1 MRYYNVLFTIY
12 YCISSTAIIPLIYFS
27 LNPYWYNAWFLL
39 FLFPL
44 QVKDYLFRSYCGD
57 VCFKGNKYL
66 CRGSRVYFVSLLV
79 SSYLAICTSYVMVYV
94 SVLSIVFIFR
104 LYHFN
109 AVLYLLGYRSYVI
122 FDSSN
127 SVFVISK
134 SARLTTKSSYINRR
148 LHIV

>member
-1 MRYYNVLFTIY
+1 MRYYNLLFTIY
-12 YCISSTAIIPLIYFS
+12 YCISSTAIIPLVYFFH
-27 LNPYWYNAWFLL
+27 NPCWYNAWVLL

-44 QVKDYLFRSYCGD
+44 KVKNYLFRSYCFD

-66 CRGSRVYFVSLLV
+66 CRGAREYFVSLLLF
-79 SSYLAICTSYVMVYV
+79 SYVAICTSYIMVYV

-109 AVLYLLGYRSYVI
+109 AVLYLLGYRAYVI

-134 SARLTTKSSYINRR
+134 SAGISAKSSYINRR